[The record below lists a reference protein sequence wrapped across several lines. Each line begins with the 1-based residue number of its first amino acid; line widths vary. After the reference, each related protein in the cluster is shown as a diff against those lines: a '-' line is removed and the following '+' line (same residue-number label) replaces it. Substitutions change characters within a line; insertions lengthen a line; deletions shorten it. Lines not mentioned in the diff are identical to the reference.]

1 MAKKIDKN
9 EITKEMVQ
17 KALKCK
23 TADELLK
30 LAPSD
35 FEVNLSDRYAKK
47 SIGIGFV

>member
-1 MAKKIDKN
+1 
-9 EITKEMVQ
+9 
-17 KALKCK
+17 
-23 TADELLK
+23 LK